1 VIAGGAI
8 SDQFRGKQPSSR
20 LICQGAALQNI
31 VEQSGMRCFAPD
43 RRSPTGGWGRRGS
56 GTSRR
61 AEVLRLLALMPTLP
75 ILGAGRGSSGYK
87 KEPRRGPTSGG
98 AQPNRG
104 LSVAELPP
112 MGRLAN
118 RSVSAEF
125 RAKRKRSGPGSRII
139 VPTPNRPAGSYI
151 PAIMSKRKN
160 VQLGEFPAFVAA
172 RMRWSVSS
180 RRPTARPLFKKRL
193 SFIRSQTPRSS
204 GG

>member
-1 VIAGGAI
+1 
-8 SDQFRGKQPSSR
+8 
-20 LICQGAALQNI
+20 
-31 VEQSGMRCFAPD
+31 
-43 RRSPTGGWGRRGS
+43 
-56 GTSRR
+56 
-61 AEVLRLLALMPTLP
+61 MPTLP

-160 VQLGEFPAFVAA
+160 VQRWRVSRIRGSKNEVVGIVTASDREAAIQEAIELHQITDPEKQRRLVAWPEA
-172 RMRWSVSS
+172 
-180 RRPTARPLFKKRL
+180 
-193 SFIRSQTPRSS
+193 
-204 GG
+204 

>member
-1 VIAGGAI
+1 
-8 SDQFRGKQPSSR
+8 
-20 LICQGAALQNI
+20 
-31 VEQSGMRCFAPD
+31 MRCSAPD
-43 RRSPTGGWGRRGS
+43 RRAPPEVGAGGAQAHQG
-56 GTSRR
+56 R
-61 AEVLRLLALMPTLP
+61 AEVLRLLARMSTLL

-193 SFIRSQTPRSS
+193 IFIRSQTPRSS